1 MSCSSNTLI
10 INRPSNPSNAGAG
23 CTNNSAVLAR
33 SVSCTD
39 GGSCGLLGPV
49 DRKIGKRKNR
59 EKVREQLKDYIM
71 LSLGAPSV
79 KLEFNSQQ
87 LDMFVDVAMQ
97 EAEDYAGDEFYDY
110 YVFSTVAGKSVYK
123 MPDDVGIIKNVYYK
137 EQGTFAF
144 QASDLDGAIPVEYFY
159 PGGAYASIQGGL
171 IDPLQPIWGRAGE
184 WVLYKQYEQ
193 MYSRLSSNIGGFEF
207 VGDTGYVKLY
217 PTPCKCSRVAVRYVQ
232 KCKDW
237 KEAYT
242 VLRDGALAEAM
253 ITLGHIRGK
262 FTNIPG
268 PSGGVQLDGDYM
280 RTKGWELKEKWREN
294 LIQRYGGLLEITMG

>member
-1 MSCSSNTLI
+1 MSCSSNTLV
-10 INRPSNPSNAGAG
+10 INRPSSPTNGSG
-23 CTNNSAVLAR
+23 CSTASAVIAK
-33 SVSCTD
+33 SVSSCAD
-39 GGSCGLLGPV
+39 GSGSCGLFGPV

-59 EKVREQLKDYIM
+59 EKVREQLKDYIL

-79 KLEFNSQQ
+79 KVEFNSQQ

-110 YVFSTVAGKSVYK
+110 YVFSTVSGKSVYK

-144 QASDLDGAIPVEYFY
+144 QASDLDGAIPIEYFY
-159 PGGAYASIQGGL
+159 PGSGGQEGF
-171 IDPLQPIWGRAGE
+171 INPVQPIWGNAGS
-184 WVLYKQYEQ
+184 WLLYKQYEQ
-193 MYSRLSSNIGGFEF
+193 TFSRLSSNIGGFEF
-207 VGDTGYVKLY
+207 IGDTGYVKLY
-217 PTPCKCSRVAVRYVQ
+217 PTPCRCSRVAVRYVQ

-268 PSGGVQLDGDYM
+268 PSGGTQLDGDYM

-294 LIQRYGGLLEITMG
+294 LLMRYGGLLEITMG